1 VRIKTSVPKLL
12 IVSVKINSVL
22 RVFPVRLSVVFVLVG
37 SMLTLAIAPV
47 NASGGGG
54 SYSNPS
60 APIIVSAFSIGS
72 TYINF
77 RQSSSDGG
85 SPTLTYSVTAYPE
98 VGSGFQVEFT
108 SWGCNQNDGIT
119 DICQIEILGLSSE
132 TTYSFSMS
140 ANNGFFDSNNS
151 VRSVEITTPPGG
163 WFHCE
168 SGDRNIDQNSPLQ
181 SYLIEL
187 GIVVENT
194 DCDGAVEIRPGTLG
208 IYGGFIN
215 SAITSVTIPESVVE
229 LDEAFKNSVLL
240 SQVTFLGNSQ
250 LYDIG
255 DSSFQGT
262 ALERI
267 TIPSSVESIGEY
279 AFSGA
284 ASLSSINIPS
294 SVGAI
299 RANTFSSATSLS
311 SITIPSNVRVIG
323 ESAFFG
329 ASSLSSVVFD
339 SNSQLEEIGESAFGS
354 TSLTSIRIPAGVTL
368 IGNYA
373 FEEATALASV
383 YFLGNAPDTGE
394 NSFDVVAS
402 EARAFIQPL
411 ASGFEIDAQGKWK
424 GLIIAAEN
432 SASLYRNWQTPL
444 TSIANG
450 PRVGDRI
457 FASAFE
463 RALPRTLFREDII
476 QDTDDDPVDNYRTNE
491 DDYPTPE
498 EYVYRITKEPN
509 EPASS
514 VDHQPHALYEALTIG
529 EQSQWYVDADLGGPN
544 YQFSWNA
551 FMCVS
556 ETNGALRVNKPTGFN
571 YSYASREDGI
581 LLDESFSSLYNLFFK
596 NAAIDWIIA
605 SSWQTVRSAV
615 GTKHNNSPYTQAF
628 LGDSDGIWNSFIWG
642 ILEINA
648 SCGVGETLEA
658 LQIVVDQNTPITTK
672 DFLIPETFNLLYVG
686 NPINNVPSEGITIG
700 VTGAAALPPS
710 YNAALW
716 GLTTIADSSPP
727 LPPAPPA
734 PPSSLPNASD
744 AAAAAKRAA
753 DQQELVN
760 ILALIPSLGS
770 IALNLGKT
778 TKALTLQKCVK
789 KKQLRFVKKGAK
801 CPKGFVR
808 KR

>member
-1 VRIKTSVPKLL
+1 
-12 IVSVKINSVL
+12 VL
-22 RVFPVRLSVVFVLVG
+22 QVRLSVVFVLAV

-60 APIIVSAFSIGS
+60 APTIKQTFNIGV
-72 TYINF
+72 TYIEF
-77 RQSSSDGG
+77 RPSSSDGG
-85 SPTLTYSVTAYPE
+85 SPILTYSVTAYPE
-98 VGSGFQVEFT
+98 GGVEFEAT
-108 SWGCNQNDGIT
+108 IGSVYNGSDGA
-119 DICQIEILGLSSE
+119 DYFQYEILNLEPE
-132 TTYSFSMS
+132 TKYTFSIS
-140 ANNGFFDSNNS
+140 ANNGYFDSNES
-151 VRSVEITTPPGG
+151 ARTVEITTPPEG
-163 WFHCE
+163 WFHCA
-168 SGDRNIDQNSPLQ
+168 SGLRNQDQVSPLE
-181 SYLIEL
+181 SYQIEL
-187 GIVVENT
+187 GVVVANT
-194 DCDGAVEIRPGTLG
+194 DCEGPVIIRLGTLA
-208 IYGGFIN
+208 INGGFID
-215 SAITSVTIPESVVE
+215 SFITSITIPESVLE
-229 LDEAFKNSVLL
+229 LDEAFKNSALL

-250 LYDIG
+250 LYYIG
-255 DSSFQGT
+255 EGSFQGT
-262 ALERI
+262 ALETI
-267 TIPSSVESIGEY
+267 TLPSSVEEIGEHAFSGTQFLTSINIPSSVEAIRAN

-284 ASLSSINIPS
+284 ASL
-294 SVGAI
+294 
-299 RANTFSSATSLS
+299 T
-311 SITIPSNVRVIG
+311 SITIPSNVQEIGDYAFFAASSLSSLLFSSNSQLESIG
-323 ESAFFG
+323 ESAF
-329 ASSLSSVVFD
+329 AS
-339 SNSQLEEIGESAFGS
+339 A
-354 TSLTSIRIPAGVTL
+354 TSLTSITIPAGVTS

-383 YFLGNAPDTGE
+383 NFLGNAPNTAE
-394 NSFDVVAS
+394 ESFNAVAS

-411 ASGFEIDAQGKWK
+411 ASGFEVDAQGKWK
-424 GLIIAAEN
+424 GLIISAEN
-432 SASLYRNWQTPL
+432 PASLYRNWQTPL
-444 TSIANG
+444 TAISNG
-450 PRVGDRI
+450 PKVGDTI
-457 FASAFE
+457 YASAFE
-463 RALPRTLFREDII
+463 RALPRTLFKEDIF
-476 QDTDDDPVDNYRTNE
+476 QDPDDPSDDYRTNTG
-491 DDYPTPE
+491 DYPTPE
-498 EYVYRITKEPN
+498 EYVYRITKQPN
-509 EPASS
+509 VPSSS

-628 LGDSDGIWNSFIWG
+628 LGDSDGVWNSFIWG

-648 SCGVGETLEA
+648 SCSVGETLEA

-672 DFLIPETFNLLYVG
+672 DFLIPETFNLSYVG

-716 GLTTIADSSPP
+716 GLTTIADSTPP
-727 LPPAPPA
+727 PPPAPPA
-734 PPSSLPNASD
+734 PLPIVND

-753 DQQELVN
+753 AQQDLIN

-770 IALNLGKT
+770 IALNLGET

-789 KKQLRFVKKGAK
+789 KKQVRFVKKGAK